1 MEGGRES
8 EKRKEKMSWGVKPH
22 KGLTPLT
29 THEQKP
35 MGVSR
40 AAQPFIST
48 LDTPIGFCYFPTALI
63 YSVYTLSTGEYT
75 KKLSCLAV
83 KQNYGKRTFESGL
96 K

>member
-1 MEGGRES
+1 MGGGTERK
-8 EKRKEKMSWGVKPH
+8 KRKEKMSWGVKPQ

-48 LDTPIGFCYFPTALI
+48 LDTLIGFCYF
-63 YSVYTLSTGEYT
+63 SD
-75 KKLSCLAV
+75 
-83 KQNYGKRTFESGL
+83 
-96 K
+96 